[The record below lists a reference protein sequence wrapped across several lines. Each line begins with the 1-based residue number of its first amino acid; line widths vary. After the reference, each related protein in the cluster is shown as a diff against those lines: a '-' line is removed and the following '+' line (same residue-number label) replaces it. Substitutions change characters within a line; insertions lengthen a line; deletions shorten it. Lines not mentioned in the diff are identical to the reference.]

1 MEINDYLT
9 CEHHS
14 PDPVHALGLAD
25 PAWEN
30 REILSG
36 VPEPPVLEQVGR
48 PAIGLGFIPDPWEA

>member
-1 MEINDYLT
+1 MKINDYLT

-14 PDPVHALGLAD
+14 PYPVHALGLAD

-36 VPEPPVLEQVGR
+36 VP
-48 PAIGLGFIPDPWEA
+48 